1 MGFAVITVLAVIGIV
16 IGIALK
22 KSGNR
27 HGSLVAGL
35 FLMLLAIIAL
45 ARCAVIVDAGNVGV
59 VNRFGTVSPEPLLAG
74 IHLVD
79 PFATVEMMSIKTQEI
94 KEDLDVPSKEGLK
107 VGLEASL
114 IYHLDPAKAPDIFR
128 TVGRNYPAVLIE
140 PLFRSSARGVT
151 ASFDAKALYTSEREL
166 LADRMKADLQSA
178 LAGRGIIVE
187 STPLRKVELPEEL
200 QAAIVSKLKADQSAQ
215 AMEFQLILAKKEAER
230 RVIEAQGIA
239 DSQKV
244 ITAGLTP
251 DLLKWKGLEVTEKLA
266 NSPNTKVIV
275 IGNPGMGGLP
285 IILGDSK

>member
-1 MGFAVITVLAVIGIV
+1 MGFMVITILAVVGVV
-16 IGIALK
+16 IGVALRN
-22 KSGNR
+22 SGSR
-27 HGSLVAGL
+27 HGGMVAGI
-35 FLMLLAIIAL
+35 FVMILAIL
-45 ARCAVIVDAGNVGV
+45 TVMRCTVIVDAGNVGV
-59 VNRFGTVSPEPLLAG
+59 VNRFGTISSQPLLSG

-79 PFATVEMMSIKTQEI
+79 PFVNVEMMSIKTQEI

-107 VGLEASL
+107 VGLEVSL

-128 TVGRNYPAVLIE
+128 TVGRNYPQVLIE

-178 LAGRGIIVE
+178 LTGRGVIVE

-200 QAAIVSKLKADQSAQ
+200 QAAIVLKLKADQSAQ
-215 AMEFQLILAKKEAER
+215 AMEFQLIQAKKESER

-266 NSPNTKVIV
+266 NSPNTKVII

-285 IILGDSK
+285 IILGDVK